1 MVEVSI
7 FSCKDVSP
15 KRVVALQILAYSTIS
30 VLRELF
36 ESEPS
41 THMKLLADFESFIES
56 VDILPEV
63 WEKIRAQNIFTEEE
77 KVSIFNFLRSIE
89 ENLLAVEDLEIFE
102 LQILEYLAEVPE
114 DLQICN
120 ELFEEGKLSEE
131 KTKSIM
137 GLFVPLSLPLSLSQT
152 LSLPLPQAR
161 GRHTTRSKTL
171 RVNGRRG
178 LTPMRPSKKKT
189 KKTNTS

>member
-15 KRVVALQILAYSTIS
+15 KRVIALQILAYSTIS

-77 KVSIFNFLRSIE
+77 KISIFNFLRSIE

-131 KTKSIM
+131 KAKSIM
-137 GLFVPLSLPLSLSQT
+137 GLFVQLQT
-152 LSLPLPQAR
+152 QQQPR

>member
-137 GLFVPLSLPLSLSQT
+137 GLFVPLSLPL
-152 LSLPLPQAR
+152 PQAR

>member
-63 WEKIRAQNIFTEEE
+63 WGKIRAQNIFTEEE

-137 GLFVPLSLPLSLSQT
+137 ELFVQEQT
-152 LSLPLPQAR
+152 LPQAR

-178 LTPMRPSKKKT
+178 LTPMRLSKKRT
-189 KKTNTS
+189 KKTNIS

>member
-1 MVEVSI
+1 MVDLTI
-7 FSCKDVSP
+7 FSCKGVSE

-36 ESEPS
+36 ESEPF
-41 THMKLLADFESFIES
+41 THMKSLEDFERFIDS

-63 WEKIRAQNIFTEEE
+63 WEKVRAQNIFTEEE

-89 ENLLAVEDLEIFE
+89 ENLLAREDLEIFE
-102 LQILEYLAEVPE
+102 LQLLEYLREIPE
-114 DLQICN
+114 ALQISN

-131 KTKSIM
+131 KTKFIIEI
-137 GLFVPLSLPLSLSQT
+137 FVDQP
-152 LSLPLPQAR
+152 LPLPLPLPLPR
-161 GRHTTRSKTL
+161 GRSITRSKTL

-178 LTPMRPSKKKT
+178 ITPMKPSKKKQH
-189 KKTNTS
+189 KNSTS

>member
-1 MVEVSI
+1 M
-7 FSCKDVSP
+7 
-15 KRVVALQILAYSTIS
+15 
-30 VLRELF
+30 
-36 ESEPS
+36 
-41 THMKLLADFESFIES
+41 
-56 VDILPEV
+56 
-63 WEKIRAQNIFTEEE
+63 
-77 KVSIFNFLRSIE
+77 
-89 ENLLAVEDLEIFE
+89 EDLEIFE

-131 KTKSIM
+131 KTKSIR
-137 GLFVPLSLPLSLSQT
+137 GLFVQLPLL
-152 LSLPLPQAR
+152 LPQQQPR

-178 LTPMRPSKKKT
+178 LTPMRPSKKRT

>member
-41 THMKLLADFESFIES
+41 THMKFLADFESFIES
-56 VDILPEV
+56 VDILSEV
-63 WEKIRAQNIFTEEE
+63 WEKVRAQNIFTEEE

-89 ENLLAVEDLEIFE
+89 ENLLAMEDLEIFE
-102 LQILEYLAEVPE
+102 LQILEYLREVPE
-114 DLQICN
+114 ALQISN

-131 KTKSIM
+131 KTKYIM
-137 GLFVPLSLPLSLSQT
+137 GLFVEQPLPLP
-152 LSLPLPQAR
+152 LPLPQAR
-161 GRHTTRSKTL
+161 GRNITRSKTL

-178 LTPMRPSKKKT
+178 LTPMRPSKKRT

>member
-1 MVEVSI
+1 MMEVLI

-63 WEKIRAQNIFTEEE
+63 WGKIRAQNIFTEEE

-131 KTKSIM
+131 KTKSIR
-137 GLFVPLSLPLSLSQT
+137 GLFVLP
-152 LSLPLPQAR
+152 LPLPQAR

>member
-1 MVEVSI
+1 MEVSI

-15 KRVVALQILAYSTIS
+15 KRVIALQILAYSTIS

-114 DLQICN
+114 ALQICN

-131 KTKSIM
+131 KTKSIIE
-137 GLFVPLSLPLSLSQT
+137 LFVPLSLP

>member
-77 KVSIFNFLRSIE
+77 KISIFNFLRSIE

-131 KTKSIM
+131 KAKSIM
-137 GLFVPLSLPLSLSQT
+137 GLFVPQQT
-152 LSLPLPQAR
+152 QQQPR

-178 LTPMRPSKKKT
+178 LTPMRPSKKKKT

>member
-63 WEKIRAQNIFTEEE
+63 WEKILAQNIFTEEE

-114 DLQICN
+114 ALQICN

-137 GLFVPLSLPLSLSQT
+137 GLFVPLSLP
-152 LSLPLPQAR
+152 PPQAR

-178 LTPMRPSKKKT
+178 LTPMRPSKKRT

>member
-1 MVEVSI
+1 MVDLTI
-7 FSCKDVSP
+7 FSCKGVSA

-36 ESEPS
+36 ETEPF
-41 THMKLLADFESFIES
+41 THMKSLEDFESFIDS
-56 VDILPEV
+56 VGILPEV
-63 WEKIRAQNIFTEEE
+63 WEKVRAQNIFTVEE

-89 ENLLAVEDLEIFE
+89 ENLLAREDLEIFE
-102 LQILEYLAEVPE
+102 LQLLEYLREVPE
-114 DLQICN
+114 ALQISN

-131 KTKSIM
+131 KMKSII
-137 GLFVPLSLPLSLSQT
+137 GLFMEQPQP
-152 LSLPLPQAR
+152 LPLPQPR
-161 GRHTTRSKTL
+161 GRNITRSKTL

-178 LTPMRPSKKKT
+178 LTPMRPSKKRT